1 MGGGGRG
8 FERTSG
14 GGGERETEKRDTAS
28 PKQIHRINSR
38 GYRGRRETSM
48 RMYSVGVKKDL
59 KLKEKLGDTCERSRL
74 RPPPAQR
81 QRESTET
88 NFPENK
94 RTCKLFGKARVCA

>member
-1 MGGGGRG
+1 MI
-8 FERTSG
+8 
-14 GGGERETEKRDTAS
+14 GEGEIRV
-28 PKQIHRINSR
+28 HRINSR

-94 RTCKLFGKARVCA
+94 WTCKLFGKARVCA

>member
-1 MGGGGRG
+1 MRG
-8 FERTSG
+8 KSVTRWSKLILEGLGSIPHI
-14 GGGERETEKRDTAS
+14 GEGEIRV
-28 PKQIHRINSR
+28 HRINSR

-94 RTCKLFGKARVCA
+94 RTCKLFGKARICA